1 MLSAVWLKCALSQ
14 TWTCSPSA
22 PQCDPLGTDHTE
34 APWGVAPDYEIPV
47 AVDRGKRLEMPP
59 RAQPPSCWHTGADR
73 EGCWAH
79 CPDDRCA
86 RRWSCLATATCCSRP
101 FASVALW
108 CARLLGAQP
117 SQHAVLMK
125 HFEPLVPR
133 TSAPQPTAAAC
144 AVALLSACR
153 RHMAPQASAFAAADA
168 IDRQRSVT
176 ARGLME
182 SN

>member
-1 MLSAVWLKCALSQ
+1 M
-14 TWTCSPSA
+14 
-22 PQCDPLGTDHTE
+22 LGTLPRRSVCE
-34 APWGVAPDYEIPV
+34 AVELLGHSHVL
-47 AVDRGKRLEMPP
+47 LETFCI
-59 RAQPPSCWHTGADR
+59 R
-73 EGCWAH
+73 
-79 CPDDRCA
+79 
-86 RRWSCLATATCCSRP
+86 
-101 FASVALW
+101 SVVV
-108 CARLLGAQP
+108 GAQP